1 MAICVECGA
10 SYSPKRL
17 ELGYRTCLDC
27 GSVHAQRE
35 AQRKAKCCAPAYN
48 KGLSVCSDEEQRLGV
63 GRLMGRAKQVHRTAT
78 PYHIHRESSIMRLH
92 RHAAL
97 NVFIADIS

>member
-48 KGLSVCSDEEQRLGV
+48 KGAYQYVATKSNALGV
-63 GRLMGRAKQVHRTAT
+63 GR
-78 PYHIHRESSIMRLH
+78 
-92 RHAAL
+92 
-97 NVFIADIS
+97 